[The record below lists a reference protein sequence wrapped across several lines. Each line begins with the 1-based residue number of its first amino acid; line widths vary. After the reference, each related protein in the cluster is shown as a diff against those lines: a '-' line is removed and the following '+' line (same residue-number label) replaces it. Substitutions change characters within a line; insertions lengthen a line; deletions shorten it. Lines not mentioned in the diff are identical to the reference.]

1 MQKNCLTT
9 LFRLSIVL
17 LIAVAGGCKSMSEQ
31 TEKAVNIAQ
40 KVHDILQK
48 NVPEDWL
55 PSGIDRNY
63 YLDIIE
69 RIVRT
74 AEPWVDNNGAVI
86 DPVLKYEHG
95 QTSPRFAS
103 SCAVAIYFGRCTEF
117 KEKLYKVMDHCCYA
131 LTQPDAVNR
140 SPNFWMRELVTAY
153 NCLKNIAPPERLKK
167 WKDTLA

>member
-1 MQKNCLTT
+1 
-9 LFRLSIVL
+9 
-17 LIAVAGGCKSMSEQ
+17 MSEQ

-103 SCAVAIYFGRCTEF
+103 SCAVAIYFGRCMEF
-117 KEKLYKVMDHCCYA
+117 KEKLLENRLSTLLG
-131 LTQPDAVNR
+131 LTDPGRACDPDEI
-140 SPNFWMRELVTAY
+140 RELGRVRPVQQRS
-153 NCLKNIAPPERLKK
+153 KERKEEK
-167 WKDTLA
+167 SV